1 MNTSQQGSL
10 RVILEARTTQPNVAY
25 LEQLAFLYTATLI
38 SQMLCSILFLV
49 TLENFIFRVGEERN
63 NSLLWYNNTNILISV
78 FPLNSVNNQYISFLL
93 HVLSIVSN
101 CISFFFLIPWFPVF
115 NFLASSLL
123 IYLKLLIILFLS
135 WIFFPQGCRYVNLLI
150 LKFFYF
156 FFQNICSSGLVHSTS
171 IYRES
176 FICQNSK
183 APLSSRIEK
192 IWK

>member
-1 MNTSQQGSL
+1 M
-10 RVILEARTTQPNVAY
+10 
-25 LEQLAFLYTATLI
+25 LYSVLGDI
-38 SQMLCSILFLV
+38 REFY
-49 TLENFIFRVGEERN
+49 FIFRVGGEGN
-63 NSLLWYNNTNILISV
+63 NFLLWYNNTSILISV

-101 CISFFFLIPWFPVF
+101 CISFFFFFLILWFLIF
-115 NFLASSLL
+115 NFLASSFL

-135 WIFFPQGCRYVNLLI
+135 WIFPPQGCRFVNLLI

-156 FFQNICSSGLVHSTS
+156 FFQNICSSGFVHSTS

-183 APLSSRIEK
+183 ASLSSRIEK